1 MQVTANEAMGWLR
14 VARPGSVIG
23 PQQQYLRDNEA
34 RMHALGKQGLAG
46 MGLQVRELPKAGCGR
61 IQENLLRQA
70 DPSSKSAKL
79 ADMVTKGM
87 HSRELLRLGGG
98 SLLGGGSG
106 GATSA
111 ASGPTH
117 LPMFTGRESPPLAGR
132 FPLIRPNPI
141 HVAA

>member
-87 HSRELLRLGGG
+87 HSRELL
-98 SLLGGGSG
+98 LLGGGSG
-106 GATSA
+106 G